1 MMHSALTAFLIFYS
15 GWTIAVHLGLFLA
28 LELQVVMVL
37 SVVVI
42 TALFGL
48 HRALQHT
55 ECAIG
60 EPSYAALRSLR
71 VWDTSGGV
79 QPLLVV
85 VIALPAILYWSWNA
99 FWVASILVLVLT
111 LLRHDDSHPAEP
123 SPFSQAVN
131 KQGAI
136 VILLATFVLVV
147 LSYAITRSDLDD
159 AFYAAVAASASSSP
173 ADALKRGDPMLGEV
187 GLSLILPS
195 YRFVSFELLSG
206 AGGYLFSVPAIDLY
220 YVYFLPVWVA
230 VSVLAMFL
238 LTRELIPKYWVIAGC
253 VAIALRLLL
262 GEMHRSPANFAFVRL
277 FQGKAVFLS
286 ALVPAMFYLTARF
299 TSDRGTKADLLLL
312 GCCQISAVGLT
323 HFGMLMGPIAGFS
336 ALLSN
341 AVLYR
346 GKNSRKFVYALAVL
360 FVPLPYLLSIA
371 AESAGSSI
379 LALKSESAADVWL
392 SVFGSH
398 QQFLLGMLL
407 LAGPALA
414 KDSMTRWRLAIPPL
428 ILYAVLLNP
437 LLSEYISRYVTTT
450 PVYWRV
456 VWSFPLVIFA
466 AISLCLIGVRLM
478 ERGANRYVQACVC
491 TVVCFAV
498 VYAVPFHTLTKDN
511 VEGMDRF
518 AEWKIPQNHLRVS
531 EAAMELVQNNGRLLA
546 PDKVA
551 GVVSRFENH
560 PRLISTRGFYLPM
573 MQSSFTP
580 NEYEART
587 VLYRFVIGKVTEDSH
602 IVRDALRGLDV
613 AVIVLNRN
621 MESMWHLDM
630 LKSTQFNLHSVVDG
644 YSIWVADRQNP

>member
-1 MMHSALTAFLIFYS
+1 MMHLALTVLLIFYS
-15 GWTIAVHLGLFLA
+15 GWTIAVHLGLLLA
-28 LELQVVMVL
+28 LELQVVMAL
-37 SVVVI
+37 SVVLIPV
-42 TALFGL
+42 LFGL
-48 HRALQHT
+48 HRALQQADCTICDTSHD
-55 ECAIG
+55 
-60 EPSYAALRSLR
+60 ALRSLR
-71 VWDTSGGV
+71 FWDASRSV
-79 QPLLVV
+79 QPLLVS
-85 VIALPAILYWSWNA
+85 VIVLPAILYWSWNV
-99 FWVASILVLVLT
+99 FWIASVLILVLT
-111 LLRHDDSHPAEP
+111 LLRHDDIHSAES

-131 KQGAI
+131 RKGPI
-136 VILLATFVLVV
+136 VIVLATLVLVV

-173 ADALKRGDPMLGEV
+173 AEALKRGDPMLGEI

-206 AGGYLFSVPAIDLY
+206 AGGYLFSVPAINFY
-220 YVYFLPVWVA
+220 YVYFLPIWVA
-230 VSVLAMFL
+230 ASVLAMFL
-238 LTRELIPKYWVIAGC
+238 LTSELIPKYWVIAGC
-253 VAIALRLLL
+253 IAIALTLLL

-299 TSDRGTKADLLLL
+299 TSDRGTTADLLLL
-312 GCCQISAVGLT
+312 GCCQISSVGLT

-336 ALLSN
+336 ALVSN
-341 AVLYR
+341 ALVCR
-346 GKNSRKFVYALAVL
+346 GENSKKFVYALAVL

-379 LALKSESAADVWL
+379 MELKPESAADVWL
-392 SVFGSH
+392 SVFGAH

-437 LLSEYISRYVTTT
+437 FLSEYISKYVTTT

-456 VWSFPLVIFA
+456 VWSFPIMIFA
-466 AISLCLIGVRLM
+466 AISLCLIIVRIR
-478 ERGANRYVQACVC
+478 ERGANRYVQAFVGA
-491 TVVCFAV
+491 VVCSAV
-498 VYAVPFHTLTKDN
+498 VYAVPFHTLTKEN

-518 AEWKIPQNHLRVS
+518 AEWKISQDHLRVS
-531 EAAMELVQNNGRLLA
+531 EVAMELVRNEGRLLA
-546 PDKVA
+546 PDEVA

-560 PRLISTRGFYLPM
+560 PRLVSTRGFYLPM
-573 MQSSFTP
+573 MKSSFSP

-587 VLYRFVIGKVTEDSH
+587 ALHRFVIGKAIEDHS
-602 IVRDALRGLDV
+602 VVQDALRGLEV

-621 MESMWHLDM
+621 VESTGHLDM
-630 LKSTQFNLHSVVDG
+630 LKSTDFNLHSVVDG
-644 YSIWVADRQNP
+644 YSIWVAG